1 MAMVCVQGLRK
12 TVAQSPMRVKIQ
24 LVDQILMIEIYSS
37 LQVSIANGVSRTA
50 LNFSVF
56 DIHCTCMTV
65 LSVLML
71 YLLEVLCHTKGYRKK
86 KEKFRL
92 ITNRNMSV

>member
-50 LNFSVF
+50 LNFSV
-56 DIHCTCMTV
+56 
-65 LSVLML
+65 
-71 YLLEVLCHTKGYRKK
+71 LLKCHT
-86 KEKFRL
+86 E
-92 ITNRNMSV
+92 T